1 MDIIS
6 YFHPEQ
12 WLLLPII
19 PLITYLLNRT
29 LSKLELLLLCG
40 ALLVTI
46 SPIIFGYQIRSL
58 WVEFLMYLAFSAVVI
73 GLLFRTLS
81 DKYKGFLGFLSVIL
95 LIPTFIAIFFS
106 SFGATT
112 TVVSSYQKDGYLYQK
127 KYVQGFAGQPV
138 TYLQQNETFLF
149 GFYIEPLKRIDLNS
163 TNK

>member
-1 MDIIS
+1 MDIFT
-6 YFHPEQ
+6 YFHSEQ

-40 ALLVTI
+40 ALLVII
-46 SPIIFGYQIRSL
+46 SPIVFGYQIRFL
-58 WVEFLMYLAFSAVVI
+58 WVEFLMYLAFSAVMI
-73 GLLFRTLS
+73 GLLFRRLS
-81 DKYKGFLGFLSVIL
+81 HKYKGFLGYLSVIL

-112 TVVSSYQKDGYLYQK
+112 SVVSSYQKDGYLYQK

-138 TYLQQNETFLF
+138 TYLQQNETFLI
-149 GFYIEPLKRIDLNS
+149 GFYIKPLKRIDLNS